1 MKKSKLILVLS
12 GCALI
17 LGGYVLYNTTHPVSL
32 YSEINLSTEESRR
45 DFLRTCGLSISE
57 MPPDTAEITLPSDD
71 NSIIYA
77 QYCQLQEKQSL
88 GVKNHF
94 GKPAFAY
101 TYTLTDPET
110 ARAELVCTEEG
121 VLIGAMYYDRTS
133 FQNMYP
139 LID

>member
-1 MKKSKLILVLS
+1 MKKPKLILTLS
-12 GCALI
+12 LCALI
-17 LGGYVLYNTTHPVSL
+17 LGGYVLYNTARPVSP
-32 YSEINLSTEESRR
+32 YAEIILDSEESRR
-45 DFLRTCGLSISE
+45 AFLKTCKLSISE

-77 QYCQLQEKQSL
+77 RYCTLQEEQSL

-94 GKPAFAY
+94 GKSATVY
-101 TYTLTDPET
+101 TYTIADPET

-121 VLIGAMYYDRTS
+121 LLVGAMYYDRTS

-139 LID
+139 LIN